1 MNAKCDDKDLGE
13 ATKKFD
19 SSEFKAN
26 DTEVQLVNLHN
37 VNVANFCNQIF
48 EIKDALK
55 ENEAETIEE
64 MEKVNEDHKGVK
76 KEIEN
81 DTTIKPTDPQTTE
94 TTTTTTEAAQTTEAN
109 AGLDSGAAQT
119 TVAVATIAFS
129 MGMARLAL

>member
-55 ENEAETIEE
+55 CKIPKIDPRFGSSIECGDGSLSCLINWS
-64 MEKVNEDHKGVK
+64 KYLH
-76 KEIEN
+76 
-81 DTTIKPTDPQTTE
+81 
-94 TTTTTTEAAQTTEAN
+94 
-109 AGLDSGAAQT
+109 L
-119 TVAVATIAFS
+119 
-129 MGMARLAL
+129 